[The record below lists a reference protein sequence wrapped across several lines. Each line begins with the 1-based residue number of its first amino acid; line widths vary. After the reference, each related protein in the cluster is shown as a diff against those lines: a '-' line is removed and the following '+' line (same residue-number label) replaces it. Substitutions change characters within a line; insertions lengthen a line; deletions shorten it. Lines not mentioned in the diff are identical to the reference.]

1 MGISKQAAIN
11 MNAVDNV
18 LGNDGIIQTSG
29 QTVTESVTIDSD
41 VNAMSIGPIT
51 VDSDVTIIIN
61 GNYTV
66 V

>member
-1 MGISKQAAIN
+1 MGRSKQI
-11 MNAVDNV
+11 AVHGDALDNF
-18 LGNDGIIQTSG
+18 LGNDGIIRTSE
-29 QTVTESVTIDSD
+29 QIITENVTIDSD

-51 VDSDVTIIIN
+51 VDSSVTITIN

>member
-1 MGISKQAAIN
+1 MGISKQAALN
-11 MNAVDNV
+11 LRPVDNV
-18 LGNDGIIQTSG
+18 LGNDGIIRTSG
-29 QTVTESVTIDSD
+29 QNVSQNVTIDSD

-51 VDSDVTIIIN
+51 VDDGVTITIN

>member
-11 MNAVDNV
+11 MNTVDNV

>member
-11 MNAVDNV
+11 MNTVDNV

-29 QTVTESVTIDSD
+29 QTVTENVTIDSD

-51 VDSDVTIIIN
+51 VDSDVTITIN

>member
-1 MGISKQAAIN
+1 MGISKQAAVN
-11 MNAVDNV
+11 MNTVDNV
-18 LGNDGIIQTSG
+18 LGNDGIIRTSA
-29 QTVTESVTIDSD
+29 QNVTENIVIDSD

-51 VDSDVTIIIN
+51 VDSDVTITIN